1 MPSFGTSSER
11 KLATVDPELVEVP
24 RLVMSWGVYDFTIV
38 WGWRSDQQ
46 QIDAFLSGN
55 SKKKTGSY
63 HQVTKDG
70 KPFSQAIDFAPWVLL
85 PEGYGSLSGKMGIP
99 WKDTHAFAVIGG
111 LMIAAGEVLNEPIVY
126 GGDWDMD
133 GLTTDQSLM
142 DWGHIQKKYPEIS
155 S

>member
-1 MPSFGTSSER
+1 MFSFGTSSEK
-11 KLATVDPELVEVP
+11 KLATVDPELVKVA

-46 QIDAFLSGN
+46 QMDAFLSGN

-70 KPFSQAIDFAPWVLL
+70 KPFAQAIDFAPWVN
-85 PEGYGSLSGKMGIP
+85 GRIP
-99 WKDTHAFAVIGG
+99 WKDTHAFAVLGG
-111 LMIAAGEVLNEPIVY
+111 MMIAAGEQLGIHVVY

-142 DWGHIQKKYPEIS
+142 DWGHFQKKHPAIS

>member
-1 MPSFGTSSER
+1 MFSFGVSSEK

-46 QIDAFLSGN
+46 QMDAFLSGN
-55 SKKKTGSY
+55 SKKKTGSL

-70 KPFSQAIDFAPWVLL
+70 SPFAQAIDFAPWVN
-85 PEGYGSLSGKMGIP
+85 SSIP
-99 WKDTHAFAVIGG
+99 WKDTHAFAVLGG
-111 LMIAAGEVLNEPIVY
+111 MMIAAGEQLGIPVVY

-142 DWGHIQKKYPEIS
+142 DWGHFQKKLPEPS
-155 S
+155 T